1 MYYVYILFSAKKD
14 KYYVGQSEAIVD
26 RVVSHNS
33 GISPYTSMTDD
44 WALVYKEEYK
54 TRKEAIQRENA
65 IKRKKSRKYIEWL
78 INSGK
83 S

>member
-26 RVVSHNS
+26 RVASHNS